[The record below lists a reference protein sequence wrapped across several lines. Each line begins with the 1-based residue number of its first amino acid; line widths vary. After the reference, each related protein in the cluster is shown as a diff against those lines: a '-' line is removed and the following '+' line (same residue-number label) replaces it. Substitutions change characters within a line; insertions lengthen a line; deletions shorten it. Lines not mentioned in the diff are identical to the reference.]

1 MNALTWIAQL
11 LLALIFTS
19 VGIMKISQPVTR
31 LTENMGWVSDFP
43 ALFVRILGF
52 VEIALGLFI
61 ILPKFLKAIPSSFTT
76 YAGYGILMIMVGAIA
91 INKIINYNYI
101 IHAGEKEMNR
111 SFKTCIAACLELAA
125 VLVLEVRF

>member
-19 VGIMKISQPVTR
+19 VGIMKISQPVNR

-43 ALFVRILGF
+43 VLFVRILGF
-52 VEIALGLFI
+52 MEIALGLFI

-76 YAGYGILMIMVGAIA
+76 YAGYGILMIMVGAIVVHIKRGELSFVA
-91 INKIINYNYI
+91 MNIVILIL
-101 IHAGEKEMNR
+101 AGW
-111 SFKTCIAACLELAA
+111 
-125 VLVLEVRF
+125 VLYRP